1 MRRWAAENSRDG
13 VADVAD
19 LIRFNRVVDR
29 ALAESIAG
37 HNRGVRERQDRFL
50 AILGHD
56 LRNPLNA
63 ILMSATFMLESGA
76 VPEPDRSFVERIA
89 ASSRRMNQMVSDLI
103 AFARSRV
110 TGRVPVACSDMDLHG
125 TVKEVVSEITA
136 AYPGCVVYAHCAG
149 DLRGRWDSARLEQAL
164 ENLVGNAIQHG
175 DRGSPID
182 VTARGDATE
191 VVLVVHN
198 TGVPIPGDKLPE
210 LFNPMGT
217 VRRTR
222 RATDDHLGIGLFI
235 GHEVVTAHGGRID
248 VRSTAGEGTTFTV
261 HLPRS
266 VSLGPRL
273 LLS

>member
-1 MRRWAAENSRDG
+1 MGRAVGTGCLAANGWRTAAIRHGAQCAERGLSCTQVVSQFCAFRDSVMRRWAAENSRDG

-37 HNRGVRERQDRFL
+37 HNRG
-50 AILGHD
+50 
-56 LRNPLNA
+56 
-63 ILMSATFMLESGA
+63 
-76 VPEPDRSFVERIA
+76 
-89 ASSRRMNQMVSDLI
+89 
-103 AFARSRV
+103 
-110 TGRVPVACSDMDLHG
+110 SDMDLHG

-182 VTARGDATE
+182 VTARGDAAE

-235 GHEVVTAHGGRID
+235 AHEVVTARGGRID